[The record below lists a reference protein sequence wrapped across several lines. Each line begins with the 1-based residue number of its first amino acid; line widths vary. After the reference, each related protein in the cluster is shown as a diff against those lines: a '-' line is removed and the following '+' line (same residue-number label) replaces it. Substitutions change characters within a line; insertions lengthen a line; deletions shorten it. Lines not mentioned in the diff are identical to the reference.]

1 MKKTHELRRKLIAWF
16 VVLSMILSD
25 AAPIFPGNAALAD
38 GEESVL
44 TCGLTEHTHTEACY
58 EDVLTCGK
66 EASDPKFINTF
77 KVHHHSDD
85 CRNAAGELICGYVE
99 DEYYHTHNE
108 YCRNAEGKLVC
119 GLETRKPH
127 DHTDECYRTDRILI
141 CENNDQGHTHTDGG
155 IRPGTLRYH
164 IGNCLSDLLIGFA
177 LDEPDFRRKD
187 AAVEDTDF
195 SVLIPGYIFIPQEK
209 GHVLILAFHKKNL
222 PAYARIRRKRSVRSR
237 PRRKLF
243 RCLMR
248 AIPSLIRARSMGSF
262 SVRSVT
268 ELSSMTLESPTVRRM
283 ISVPA

>member
-85 CRNAAGELICGYVE
+85 CRNSAGELICGYVE

-141 CENNDQGHTHTDGG
+141 CENNDQGHTHTAECYKDWKELTCGKEEQEG
-155 IRPGTLRYH
+155 HQHTDECYKEKQVLTCEKTEVPG
-164 IGNCLSDLLIGFA
+164 
-177 LDEPDFRRKD
+177 
-187 AAVEDTDF
+187 
-195 SVLIPGYIFIPQEK
+195 
-209 GHVLILAFHKKNL
+209 
-222 PAYARIRRKRSVRSR
+222 RS
-237 PRRKLF
+237 
-243 RCLMR
+243 
-248 AIPSLIRARSMGSF
+248 
-262 SVRSVT
+262 
-268 ELSSMTLESPTVRRM
+268 
-283 ISVPA
+283 